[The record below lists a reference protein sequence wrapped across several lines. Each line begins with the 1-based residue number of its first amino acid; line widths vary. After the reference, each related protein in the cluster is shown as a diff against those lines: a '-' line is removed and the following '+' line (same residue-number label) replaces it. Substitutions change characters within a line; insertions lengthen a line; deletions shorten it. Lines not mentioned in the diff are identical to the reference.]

1 LPIGVPEFHGTGRK
15 VTKGAEIRARGP
27 TIRNGRQREVR
38 TVDTQ
43 FLRRLKRGDDA
54 AWFELWE
61 IFGPA
66 LERMVERFAHRCF
79 TPETVRDVSQ
89 ETLLRLA
96 REIHRFDP
104 TRGTRFST
112 WLFQIAKH
120 VVCGEFTFRNAKKR
134 GSGVRPGAIDPA
146 REPAGEDVSPP
157 DEYERAVF
165 RAKVY
170 RAMRIAEQRLDF
182 LVFEVYKARILRG
195 MMSKDIAVAM
205 GISEP
210 TVSRYLKKA
219 RKIVKKTIGE
229 VVHEYSFTKEEE
241 KEVEGANLNT
251 DDDLFD
257 SSLADIYAT
266 EEQSRKG
273 YDTISRAVQTL
284 GARRR

>member
-1 LPIGVPEFHGTGRK
+1 L
-15 VTKGAEIRARGP
+15 
-27 TIRNGRQREVR
+27 R
-38 TVDTQ
+38 TVDTR
-43 FLRRLKRGDDA
+43 FLKRLKGGDDA

-61 IFGPA
+61 VFGPA
-66 LERMVERFAHRCF
+66 LERMVERFARRCF
-79 TPETVRDVSQ
+79 TPETVRDISQ

-104 TRGTRFST
+104 DRGTRFST

-120 VVCGEFTFRNAKKR
+120 VVCGEFTYRNAKKR
-134 GSGVRPGAIDPA
+134 GEGVRPGSIDPA
-146 REPAGEDVSPP
+146 AEPEGNVVSPGT
-157 DEYERAVF
+157 EYERSVF

-170 RAMRIAEQRLDF
+170 RAMRLAEQQLDF
-182 LVFEVYKARILRG
+182 LPFEVYKARILRG

-210 TVSRYLKKA
+210 TVSRYLKKVRRTVRETIA
-219 RKIVKKTIGE
+219 LVVK
-229 VVHEYSFTKEEE
+229 EYSFTAEEE
-241 KEVEGANLNT
+241 DEVAGARLNT
-251 DDDLFD
+251 DDELFD